1 MNAGAVSQPAIATGE
16 VPADRSRNPGRQGA
30 PDSEGSG
37 FAGLLSRLG
46 GNRDERQ
53 PAPARDVRDGTGD
66 GSQIADWL
74 RAHVESAAPG
84 GDVVDSEPAPER
96 QHNNSSGGPADID
109 AQAQMQAQTQAQ
121 MQVQMLS
128 GSGAP
133 ADAGQLA
140 AMVGRV
146 ANGTATEAETT
157 LVRAALA
164 SQENG
169 AVLSPEQLIRACLEM
184 APGRAEELPSE
195 EAKASAAVLT
205 VLRRETH
212 LAPVHNL
219 GTGWA
224 ARLATEGNRS
234 LRPSAQLLEGSS
246 GDVQQP
252 RSAIDLERSEDA
264 RLAIPQAAVTA
275 ARDGQLSENWR
286 RGASPLVE
294 VQATADVLPDARV
307 QPSAVQRADI
317 LVVEPQAAPVTQQIA
332 QHVVAEAANLATQAG
347 RPDVPTFGVKLES
360 PLKVLHIQLQPENLG
375 VVTIRLAVKDN
386 ALRLDLEVGRGETA
400 NLIQRDRDALSA
412 LLRSA
417 GYLIDGV
424 EVRIADQSGLGAHGA
439 SGHSNTH
446 MQGGAQSG
454 SSQTDARSPGERSQ
468 HERGNNA
475 SGNGRGREDE
485 QASRSA
491 RGGGIYI

>member
-1 MNAGAVSQPAIATGE
+1 MNTGAVSQPPIATGE
-16 VPADRSRNPGRQGA
+16 VTTDRSRNPGRQGS
-30 PDSEGSG
+30 PDSESNG
-37 FAGLLSRLG
+37 FSGLLSRLV

-53 PAPARDVRDGTGD
+53 PEPARDTRSGAGD

-74 RAHVESAAPG
+74 RARVEATAQDRHVA
-84 GDVVDSEPAPER
+84 DLEPAPER
-96 QHNNSSGGPADID
+96 HDAGRGGLTDID
-109 AQAQMQAQTQAQ
+109 VNALMR
-121 MQVQMLS
+121 MLS
-128 GSGAP
+128 ASGAL
-133 ADAGQLA
+133 ADAGGLA
-140 AMVGRV
+140 VVIGRV
-146 ANGTATEAETT
+146 ANGTATAAETT
-157 LVRAALA
+157 LVRTALA

-169 AVLSPEQLIRACLEM
+169 VALSPEQLIRACLDE
-184 APGRAEELPSE
+184 APGRAEDLPSE
-195 EAKASAAVLT
+195 EVKASAAVLT

-212 LAPVHNL
+212 LAPVNNL

-224 ARLATEGNRS
+224 ARLATDGNRS
-234 LRPSAQLLEGSS
+234 LRAGTPLLEGSS
-246 GDVQQP
+246 RDVQQP
-252 RSAIDLERSEDA
+252 RSAIDLEPSEDA

-275 ARDGQLSENWR
+275 ARDGQLGENWR
-286 RGASPLVE
+286 RGALPLVE

-317 LVVEPQAAPVTQQIA
+317 LVGEPQAAPVTQQIA
-332 QHVVAEAANLATQAG
+332 QGVVAEAATLATQAG
-347 RPDVPTFGVKLES
+347 RPDVPTFGVKLEA

-424 EVRIADQSGLGAHGA
+424 EVRIADQSGLGAPSANGQ
-439 SGHSNTH
+439 SNTH

-454 SSQTDARSPGERSQ
+454 SSQTDGRSPGERSQ

-475 SGNGRGREDE
+475 SGNERGREDE

>member
-1 MNAGAVSQPAIATGE
+1 MNTGAVSQPPIATGE
-16 VPADRSRNPGRQGA
+16 VTADRSRNPGRQGA
-30 PDSEGSG
+30 PDSEANG
-37 FAGLLSRLG
+37 FSGLLSRLA

-53 PAPARDVRDGTGD
+53 SAPARDMHDGGGD

-74 RAHVESAAPG
+74 RAHVEAAVQD
-84 GDVVDSEPAPER
+84 GDAADLEPAPER
-96 QHNNSSGGPADID
+96 HNNSSSDGLKDID
-109 AQAQMQAQTQAQ
+109 VQALI
-121 MQVQMLS
+121 QVLG
-128 GSGAP
+128 GSGALV
-133 ADAGQLA
+133 DAGGLA
-140 AMVGRV
+140 AMAGRV
-146 ANGTATEAETT
+146 ENGTATEAETA
-157 LVRAALA
+157 LVRVARA

-169 AVLSPEQLIRACLEM
+169 VPLSPEHLIRASLEKVT
-184 APGRAEELPSE
+184 GRTDEPPSE
-195 EAKASAAVLT
+195 EAKTSAAVLT

-212 LAPVHNL
+212 LAPVNNL
-219 GTGWA
+219 GAGWT
-224 ARLATEGNRS
+224 ARLAAEGNRS
-234 LRPSAQLLEGSS
+234 LRAGTQLLEGSS

-252 RSAIDLERSEDA
+252 QPAIGLERSEDA
-264 RLAIPQAAVTA
+264 HLAIPQAAVTA
-275 ARDGQLSENWR
+275 ARDGQLGENWR
-286 RGASPLVE
+286 RGASPLGE
-294 VQATADVLPDARV
+294 VQATADVLPDAGV
-307 QPSAVQRADI
+307 QPSAVQRGDI
-317 LVVEPQAAPVTQQIA
+317 LVGQVPAVPVTQQIA
-332 QHVVAEAANLATQAG
+332 QRVAAEATTFATQAG

-375 VVTIRLAVKDN
+375 VVTIRLAVRDN

-424 EVRIADQSGLGAHGA
+424 EVRLADQSGLGAQSATGQT
-439 SGHSNTH
+439 NTP

-454 SSQTDARSPGERSQ
+454 SSQTEGRSPGERSQ

-475 SGNGRGREDE
+475 SGNGRSSEDE

>member
-1 MNAGAVSQPAIATGE
+1 MNAGAVSQPPIATGE

-37 FAGLLSRLG
+37 FAGLLSRLA

-84 GDVVDSEPAPER
+84 GDVADSEPGPER
-96 QHNNSSGGPADID
+96 QHNNSSGGLADID
-109 AQAQMQAQTQAQ
+109 AQAQMQMLMQT
-121 MQVQMLS
+121 LS
-128 GSGAP
+128 GSGAL
-133 ADAGQLA
+133 ADDGQLA
-140 AMVGRV
+140 AMAGRV
-146 ANGTATEAETT
+146 ANGTATEAETS

-169 AVLSPEQLIRACLEM
+169 AVLSPEQLIRACLEK
-184 APGRAEELPSE
+184 APGRAEDLPSE

-212 LAPVHNL
+212 LAPVNNL

-264 RLAIPQAAVTA
+264 RLAIPQVAVTA
-275 ARDGQLSENWR
+275 ARDGQLGENWR

-332 QHVVAEAANLATQAG
+332 QRVVAEAANLATQAG

-439 SGHSNTH
+439 SGQSNTH

-454 SSQTDARSPGERSQ
+454 SSQTDGRSPGERSQ